1 MNIIERIES
10 QLDDRFINSVSTETG
25 LGREETKTTTRA
37 AVPALL
43 ASLMSAIS
51 KPAGAKAL
59 GSALKD
65 QNLLGNISSM
75 LSGSDGSAGSG
86 TPSLMSTGVN
96 MLTSLLGEGK
106 LSGLAN
112 AVGSFSGIGQ
122 SQSRSLLGML
132 FPVALGVLGQGQGG
146 TPSVDGIL
154 RTLKGQKNE
163 IADAIPASVASS
175 LHSTGLLDA
184 LEEERAPR
192 RPAASATATSTASGT
207 TPRYAA
213 ASQRPV
219 ERKRNWFWPVAASLG
234 VLALAAWGLTRFMDD
249 EPDRRIA
256 ADTDSETTQVAA
268 LPASDI
274 DLRVGDVDLRQQ
286 MTSVV
291 DRASQS
297 LRGVTD
303 ADSARAA
310 LPTLTEL
317 NGDLNTMTPLVD
329 RLPEPA
335 RNAFAQIARSG
346 HGRLEAEVDRI
357 ESIPAVPD
365 NVKQVVREL
374 SGKLESFFARG
385 RG

>member
-10 QLDDRFINSVSTETG
+10 QLDDRFINAVSTETG
-25 LGREETKTTTRA
+25 LGPEETRTGTRA

-59 GSALKD
+59 GSVMKD
-65 QNLLGNISSM
+65 QNMLGNVSSM
-75 LSGSDGSAGSG
+75 LTGSG
-86 TPSLMSTGVN
+86 TRSLMSTGVN
-96 MLTSLLGEGK
+96 ALTSLLGEGK
-106 LSGLAN
+106 LAGLSN
-112 AVGSFSGIGQ
+112 AIGSFAGVGP
-122 SQSRSLLGML
+122 SQSRSLIGML
-132 FPVALGVLGQGQGG
+132 FPVALGVLGQGQRG

-154 RTLKGQKNE
+154 RTLRGQRNE
-163 IADAIPASVASS
+163 IADAMPASVASS

-184 LEEERAPR
+184 LEEEPATR
-192 RPAASATATSTASGT
+192 RSAASATATSTTSTTSAT
-207 TPRYAA
+207 TPRYAT
-213 ASQRPV
+213 ASTRPP
-219 ERKRNWFWPVAASLG
+219 ERKGSRFWPIAAGLA
-234 VLALAAWGLTRFMDD
+234 VLALAVWGLTRFMDN
-249 EPDRRIA
+249 EPDRQIA
-256 ADTDSETTQVAA
+256 ADRASESTQVAA
-268 LPASDI
+268 LGDSDI
-274 DLRVGDVDLRQQ
+274 DLSVGNVDLRQQ

-297 LRGVTD
+297 LQGVTD
-303 ADSARAA
+303 EDSARAA
-310 LPTLTEL
+310 LPTLAEL
-317 NGDLNTMTPLVD
+317 NGDLDNMTPLVD